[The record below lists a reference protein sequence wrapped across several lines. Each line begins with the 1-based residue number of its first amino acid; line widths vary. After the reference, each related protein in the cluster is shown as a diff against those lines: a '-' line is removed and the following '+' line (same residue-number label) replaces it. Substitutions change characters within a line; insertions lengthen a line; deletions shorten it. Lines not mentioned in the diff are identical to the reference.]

1 MGITFHN
8 QLDKKSLKI
17 VQLKKHILRGNQI
30 FKYLVS
36 SFFKER
42 TFQIY
47 LNQFVMNEIISYF
60 STIPS
65 SHRSLILVGGITFF
79 WIIENTFPLFQMK
92 YHKWQHAGINFFLTF
107 TTIIVNFVLAF
118 ILIKTASW
126 TTENHFG
133 ILQWLPEIP
142 IWLYTIIG
150 LLLLDLIGAY
160 LVHFIEHKVKFLW
173 RFHIIH
179 HTDTWIDTTTANRHH
194 PGESIIRFVFTTLG
208 VLVVGSPMWMVFLY
222 QTLSVIATQFNH
234 ANISLPNKLDVFLSY
249 FLVSPNMHK
258 VHHHYV
264 LPYTD
269 SNYGNIFSVWD
280 RLFGTFTT
288 LPKEELI
295 YGVDT
300 HMLPEENNQLR
311 NLLKIPFQ
319 KLRSFN
325 SEKKQ

>member
-1 MGITFHN
+1 
-8 QLDKKSLKI
+8 
-17 VQLKKHILRGNQI
+17 
-30 FKYLVS
+30 
-36 SFFKER
+36 
-42 TFQIY
+42 
-47 LNQFVMNEIISYF
+47 MNEIISYF

-65 SHRSLILVGGITFF
+65 SHRSLILVGGIAFF

-160 LVHFIEHKVKFLW
+160 LVHFIQHKAKFLW
-173 RFHIIH
+173 RFHVIH

-208 VLVVGSPMWMVFLY
+208 VLIVGSPMWMVFLY

-234 ANISLPNKLDVFLSY
+234 ANISLPNKLDIFLSY
-249 FLVSPNMHK
+249 FIVSPNMHK

-300 HMLPEENNQLR
+300 HMQPEENNQLK

>member
-1 MGITFHN
+1 
-8 QLDKKSLKI
+8 
-17 VQLKKHILRGNQI
+17 
-30 FKYLVS
+30 
-36 SFFKER
+36 
-42 TFQIY
+42 
-47 LNQFVMNEIISYF
+47 MNEIIAYF

-65 SHRSLILVGGITFF
+65 SHRSLILIGGITFF
-79 WIIENTFPLFQMK
+79 WVIENTFPLFRMK
-92 YHKWQHAGINFFLTF
+92 YQKWHHAGINIFFTI
-107 TTIIVNFVLAF
+107 TTIIVNFILAF

-126 TTENHFG
+126 TIENHFG

-160 LVHFIEHKVKFLW
+160 LVHYIEHKIKFLW
-173 RFHIIH
+173 RFHLIH

-208 VLVVGSPMWMVFLY
+208 VLIVGSPMWMVFLY

-249 FLVSPNMHK
+249 FIVSPNMHK

-269 SNYGNIFSVWD
+269 SNYGNIFSLWD

-300 HMLPEENNQLR
+300 HMSLEESNKLK
-311 NLLKIPFQ
+311 NLLQIPFQ
-319 KLRSFN
+319 KSKSKKN
-325 SEKKQ
+325 S